1 MHRPCTY
8 LILSVFF
15 SPQHFLPTRQKH
27 LSESMHLVS
36 NEVQP
41 SFLNA
46 VINHIPLHGIKS
58 SSRGQP
64 PTQFKHSEHRPHGE
78 FNMRKLSSGE
88 SCVAARAPSTARQ
101 PWQRLPCGDVAQ
113 HTTPMVASR
122 AVRTACFWSPPLS
135 TVFITVAPS
144 HWKYLRVHDSDICPT
159 QGAGF
164 SMDLPMGKIPP
175 DVDPLHQP
183 QQKFYTPGSFSTICF
198 PHVT

>member
-8 LILSVFF
+8 LILSAFF

-64 PTQFKHSEHRPHGE
+64 PTQFKHSEHRPHAE

-113 HTTPMVASR
+113 QTTPMVASS

-144 HWKYLRVHDSDICPT
+144 HWKYLRVHCELKMKPHFVSNTLKMKPKF
-159 QGAGF
+159 GH
-164 SMDLPMGKIPP
+164 
-175 DVDPLHQP
+175 HQRITY
-183 QQKFYTPGSFSTICF
+183 QCLGEVVQNGEISRG
-198 PHVT
+198 